1 MLALFLNHPP
11 LFVAGEIALSLSLAL
26 FVAALIAAVIRGA
39 PRISPL
45 RESGH
50 PDATIVGRSLGEAVY
65 ARPNVPRLAL
75 ATRPPVRQPA
85 IRVAPRK
92 RQLLRQ
98 RGPDTEPWPN
108 DPRGETTEL
117 ANKTFDS
124 SRE

>member
-26 FVAALIAAVIRGA
+26 FVGALIAALIRGV
-39 PRISPL
+39 PRSQL

-75 ATRPPVRQPA
+75 ATRPPVRSSLRSA
-85 IRVAPRK
+85 
-92 RQLLRQ
+92 LRQ
-98 RGPDTEPWPN
+98 ES
-108 DPRGETTEL
+108 
-117 ANKTFDS
+117 AHF
-124 SRE
+124 